1 MALNVVQFYKI
12 NPRLPF
18 QFKTKWYTSLVD
30 DDGLTYCVKSINLP
44 KIEIENNV
52 GFSFFGNAIKSIPT
66 YNPGARKIEIT
77 FEENDNMLVSTF
89 IDKLVNSS
97 FSRNPYYI
105 TIQITQFD
113 EHFQHNTTKGYVCH
127 LSNYEEP
134 SFKRDG
140 QAQPIDISATFII
153 DTVIPNFTDA
163 NAISGTIIKHGS
175 PQYNPK
181 ISSLIID
188 KQNQKF
194 EFGDFKF
201 GNDNLNPQSGTVKQ
215 KTAKIGKDST
225 GHGVASVWNL
235 FANNANDPSKQGNGQ
250 TKLQNLMLNEKSW
263 INMAFMQ
270 EKSVGEQ
277 KDLLKKNYG
286 LSDADFKDPA
296 TLMQAMNRAEM
307 ENRKKGGK
315 EGEVWGSVYACSGAT
330 GWAYLMTTQDNSYVM
345 PQDAI
350 ANGKYTYDFMQVV
363 YAEKPELF
371 EKKASKSFKSQKE
384 AEQFIKD
391 NSERNDNI
399 SVGNGKRG
407 HQGINTGTGNVDKYS
422 ADHAQGDD
430 FIPESYGDDVSV
442 TIYKFKGKK

>member
-44 KIEIENNV
+44 KMEIENNA

-89 IDKLVNSS
+89 IDKLVDAS

-113 EHFQHNTTKGYVCH
+113 EHFQHSTTKGYVCH

-163 NAISGTIIKHGS
+163 NAVSGTIIKHGS
-175 PQYNPK
+175 PQYNPEM
-181 ISSLIID
+181 SSLVID
-188 KQNQKF
+188 NQNVKF
-194 EFGDFKF
+194 EFGNFKF
-201 GNDNLNPQSGTVKQ
+201 SNDSLTPSKGPIESKAATI
-215 KTAKIGKDST
+215 TKDKT
-225 GHGVASVWNL
+225 GHAVSSVWNM
-235 FANNANDPSKQGNGQ
+235 FAYNANDPSKQGKGQ

-263 INMAFMQ
+263 INMAFKQ
-270 EKSVGEQ
+270 GLSVGQQ

-286 LSDADFKDPA
+286 LTDADFKDPA
-296 TLMQAMNRAEM
+296 TLMQAMQRAELV
-307 ENRKKGGK
+307 NKDKGGK

-330 GWAYLMTTQDNSYVM
+330 GWAYLITTQDNSYVM

-350 ANGKYTYDFMQVV
+350 ANDKYTYDFMQVV

-371 EKKASKSFKSQKE
+371 EKPITRKFKSQKE
-384 AEQFIKD
+384 SEQFIKD

-399 SVGNGKRG
+399 SVSNGKRG
-407 HQGINTGTGNVDKYS
+407 HQGINTGNGNIDTYS
-422 ADHAQGDD
+422 SDHAQGDD
-430 FIPESYGDDVSV
+430 FIPNIYGDDVSV